1 VTKSTPRAS
10 ASQRKW
16 RSTTIRLG
24 RALGLMVRVFGM
36 SNHRVMARGAGGF
49 ATRRRVVLK
58 RAYRSSITGPWLRSS
73 RRGVTRL
80 MISFMINFTINFM
93 IDFPCVA

>member
-1 VTKSTPRAS
+1 
-10 ASQRKW
+10 
-16 RSTTIRLG
+16 
-24 RALGLMVRVFGM
+24 MVRVFGM

-58 RAYRSSITGPWLRSS
+58 RAYRSSIMGPWLRSS

-80 MISFMINFTINFM
+80 PINFMIDFM
-93 IDFPCVA
+93 IDFPCVV

>member
-1 VTKSTPRAS
+1 
-10 ASQRKW
+10 
-16 RSTTIRLG
+16 
-24 RALGLMVRVFGM
+24 
-36 SNHRVMARGAGGF
+36 
-49 ATRRRVVLK
+49 VVLK

>member
-49 ATRRRVVLK
+49 AMQRRVVLK
-58 RAYRSSITGPWLRSS
+58 RAYRSSITGLWLRFS
-73 RRGVTRL
+73 GWRL
-80 MISFMINFTINFM
+80 
-93 IDFPCVA
+93 IDFRCVV